1 MREAQDEQWFSEKQD
16 VGEGERGIMY
26 SSLEQVLN
34 SRKRTDTFT
43 SEGGSAWAS
52 SLPPASVPSPPLVLF
67 PFLSALHLSLA
78 LFLSSSL
85 FPSFSL
91 FTVVSPCLSPFLSIF
106 LHLSLSYPQSSRLSI
121 APLRSPWSKYFTG
134 IEIDPELSIFKWS
147 KVLELRTAKGG
158 RNGPA

>member
-1 MREAQDEQWFSEKQD
+1 M
-16 VGEGERGIMY
+16 
-26 SSLEQVLN
+26 SLL
-34 SRKRTDTFT
+34 
-43 SEGGSAWAS
+43 SASHPTALS
-52 SLPPASVPSPPLVLF
+52 AACPSLPFPPG
-67 PFLSALHLSLA
+67 LHLSLA

-85 FPSFSL
+85 FPSLSLSL
-91 FTVVSPCLSPFLSIF
+91 FTVVSLCLSPFLSIF

-121 APLRSPWSKYFTG
+121 ALLRSPWSKYFTG